1 MAQIFFNFPKNFIY
15 LLLYTISLFFDGLV
29 PMFFHSI
36 FKDDFQIHHL
46 YLIYIIHFGM
56 KSLTYFIYRL
66 QTNNLDKRSNS
77 ESHRLRKTKF
87 LHNYKFI
94 TSTAIIEVCLKFFL
108 FQYINRR
115 PNIDCMMIKFDLK
128 FFFFG
133 AILVFGGNLVGYY
146 FYKQHYIALLI
157 ILFCSLLQYVSVFR
171 ASHDRF
177 YKFIL
182 MRIPLMGTAE
192 ILIAV
197 KELIENYILRENNVN
212 IFLILS
218 SQGIIEIFLGL
229 IIFTYII
236 FTDTTI
242 NNSIIESFEKIISQ
256 GFKLILV
263 IFIMLLN
270 DIFRININY
279 VFTAYHR
286 GLCENF
292 IIAILTFIFT
302 RRHSSIRFFLSS
314 LMIIISFCA
323 TLIFCD
329 IIEINFGEGKHKK
342 NYENNKKKNI
352 LLTGDYDQNEE
363 EIEFETELKE

>member
-1 MAQIFFNFPKNFIY
+1 MAQIFFNFPKNLIY
-15 LLLYTISLFFDGLV
+15 LLLYSISLFFDGLV

-46 YLIYIIHFGM
+46 YLIYIINFGM

-66 QTNNLDKRSNS
+66 QTNYLNQKTNS

-87 LHNYKFI
+87 LYNYKHI
-94 TSTAIIEVCLKFFL
+94 VSTAILEICLKFFL

-115 PNIDCMMIKFDLK
+115 YNIDCMMIKFDLK

-133 AILVFGGNLVGYY
+133 AIIVFGGNLVGYH

-157 ILFCSLLQYVSVFR
+157 ILFCSLLQYVSMFP
-171 ASHDRF
+171 ASKDRF

-197 KELIENYILRENNVN
+197 KELIENYILKENNVN
-212 IFLILS
+212 LFLILS
-218 SQGIIEIFLGL
+218 SQGIIEIILGSF
-229 IIFTYII
+229 IFIYLMFSDETI
-236 FTDTTI
+236 TTSVLE
-242 NNSIIESFEKIISQ
+242 SIEKIFSQ
-256 GFKLILV
+256 GFKLFLV

-314 LMIIISFCA
+314 IVIIFSFCA

-329 IIEINFGEGKHKK
+329 II
-342 NYENNKKKNI
+342 
-352 LLTGDYDQNEE
+352 
-363 EIEFETELKE
+363 